1 MPWPMIHFSIAYRYS
16 DYKPTPSLL
25 LGSVAPDAVLVRELD
40 KIGKLKSHLY
50 KDFGKVPNNDVY
62 VDFIRQNT
70 TNSFD
75 EDYKLFLFGYISHIL
90 TDIMWVNFK
99 KKLSNHNESL
109 KEQLWQE
116 ENQMDFILYRNSTWS
131 NRLVKEIMKSPIYEI
146 KGLYTGTELNLWRKN
161 IFRWLD
167 GPENE
172 PNTMNI
178 YITESR
184 VETFINQMTEELKGL
199 YQELFK

>member
-16 DYKPTPSLL
+16 DYNPTPSLL
-25 LGSVAPDAVLVRELD
+25 LGSVAPDAVLVRERD
-40 KIGKLKSHLY
+40 KAGKLKSHLY
-50 KDFGKVPNNDVY
+50 NDLGKVPNIDVY

-70 TNSFD
+70 INSFD
-75 EDYKLFLFGYISHIL
+75 EDYKLFLFGYISHVY
-90 TDIMWVNFK
+90 TDIMWGNFK
-99 KKLSNHNESL
+99 KEVSDHDKSL

-116 ENQMDFILYRNSTWS
+116 ENQMDFYLYRNSTWS
-131 NRLVKEIMKSPIYEI
+131 DSLVKEIMRSPIYEI
-146 KGLYTGTELNLWRKN
+146 KGIYTGTELNLWRKN

-172 PNTMNI
+172 PNIMNI

-199 YQELFK
+199 YQELLK